1 MFKKITIIGLG
12 LIGSSI
18 ARAIKKK
25 NLCKNLI
32 AHDKSESVLK
42 TVLKIKIANQ
52 IEKNVK
58 KSVENSDLVIMFS
71 RIMLKPISMLTLLAA
86 FDYSPLFLTQL
97 ITKEQMN
104 MNWLNSM
111 ESRLS

>member
-42 TVLKIKIANQ
+42 TVLKLKIANQ

-58 KSVENSDLVIMFS
+58 KSVENSDLVI
-71 RIMLKPISMLTLLAA
+71 ICT
-86 FDYSPLFLTQL
+86 PLGTYKN
-97 ITKEQMN
+97 IV
-104 MNWLNSM
+104 
-111 ESRLS
+111 

>member
-42 TVLKIKIANQ
+42 TVLKLKIANQ

-58 KSVENSDLVIMFS
+58 NVHFSDQDFRFIVH
-71 RIMLKPISMLTLLAA
+71 
-86 FDYSPLFLTQL
+86 Y
-97 ITKEQMN
+97 
-104 MNWLNSM
+104 
-111 ESRLS
+111 